1 MLTTIEKM
9 IALKSVD
16 FFSQTSGEV
25 LAGLAEI
32 LVEVEVPAGQAA
44 FVKDD
49 IGSSMYFIVQ
59 GRVQVHDGSSV
70 FGEFGEG
77 EAFGEMALLDS
88 SPRSASITALSDT
101 LLLELDQ
108 EPFYELLEDYSD
120 VSRHI
125 MQLLT
130 RRLRQLMADESR

>member
-25 LAGLAEI
+25 LADLARI
-32 LVEVEVPAGQAA
+32 LDEVEVPAGQTVFA
-44 FVKDD
+44 KDEA
-49 IGSSMYFIVQ
+49 GSAMYFIVQ
-59 GRVQVHDGSSV
+59 GQVQVHDGETV
-70 FGEFGEG
+70 FNEFGEG
-77 EAFGEMALLDS
+77 EAFGEMALLDRA
-88 SPRSASITALSDT
+88 PRSASITALTDT

-108 EPFYELLEDYSD
+108 EPFYELLEDNSE

-130 RRLRQLMADESR
+130 QRLRQLMADESR